1 MNPIYVDAGKLDLNQ
16 KGIYDLRLDTK
27 FIVKGCAGSG
37 KTSLALLRI
46 KQLLVSESEEG
57 ETPFY
62 YIAFVRELVE
72 CVRREIGHLPDIQ
85 SRFNDY
91 AITYENWKT
100 GEITDWIRDTYNII
114 SRPAMQTKTVKHGRV
129 RAFTSISLRI
139 NKSPDYLFVDECQDL
154 EIDAIESLLAG
165 ARKGIGFY
173 GDDDQHIMAWRGRR
187 PVTLKTIHD
196 RFAIPIHELVFNYRL
211 PKEIAM
217 FAEQIDGRPDL
228 SRHCKSPFHEK
239 PFVIK
244 VRDCNEANEF
254 MIKRIS
260 NLGLQDVGV
269 VYATNEQVRSAYNK
283 LAENLGSKVSA
294 SWNIKSVD
302 QTKGHPGENWDHLRE
317 TPIKIMTYQKI
328 KGQQFETVFV
338 FLSGELTLEM
348 VKWFYVGI
356 TRAERF
362 LYVLYEGE
370 MPSILRQVPIQLY
383 NTTDEVG
390 DFKDLYK
397 GASPQLPDG
406 KTSGASIDIGF

>member
-1 MNPIYVDAGKLDLNQ
+1 MNPIYVDAGKLDVNQ
-16 KGIYDLRLDTK
+16 KDIYDLRLDTK

-62 YIAFVRELVE
+62 YITFVRELVE
-72 CVRREIGHLPDIQ
+72 CMRKEIGRLPDIQ

-100 GEITDWIRDTYNII
+100 GVITDWCRCEYHII
-114 SRPAMQTKTVKHGRV
+114 SRPAMESQPVCDNGRLK
-129 RAFTSISLRI
+129 RPLRI

-154 EIDAIESLLAG
+154 EIGAIESLLAG

-173 GDDDQHIMAWRGRR
+173 GDDDQHIMAWGERC
-187 PVTLKTIHD
+187 PVTLKTVHD
-196 RFAIPIHELVFNYRL
+196 RFDIPIHELIFNYRL

-217 FAEQIDGRPDL
+217 FAEQVEGRPDL
-228 SRHCKSPFHEK
+228 SRHCKSQFHEK

-244 VRDCNEANEF
+244 VKDCTEANDF
-254 MIKRIS
+254 MMKRIS

-269 VYATNEQVRSAYNK
+269 AYTTNEQVRSAHDV
-283 LAENLGSKVSA
+283 LVQNLGATKVSA
-294 SWNIKSVD
+294 SWEVKPS
-302 QTKGHPGENWDHLRE
+302 TSSAKGRRGKEWSHLRD
-317 TPIKIMTYQKI
+317 TPVKIMTYQKI

-338 FLSGELTLEM
+338 FLSGELTPEM

-362 LYVLYEGE
+362 LYVLYEGS
-370 MPSILRQVPIQLY
+370 MPSILRQVPISLY
-383 NTTDEVG
+383 NTTDEVCA
-390 DFKDLYK
+390 FNNLYRGTPTQVPGNK
-397 GASPQLPDG
+397 V
-406 KTSGASIDIGF
+406 SGTSIDVGF